1 MPLRVKSAK
10 IVGDYLIRASKLKFN
25 RDDRFQSR
33 LERGFKGFALANA
46 DKIRADFLN
55 LTAEKYKLILMPQLL
70 NLAAINHDKNAVLGR

>member
-33 LERGFKGFALANA
+33 LERGFKGFTLANE
-46 DKIRADFLN
+46 DKIRANFLN
-55 LTAEKYKLILMPQLL
+55 LIAEKYKLI
-70 NLAAINHDKNAVLGR
+70 